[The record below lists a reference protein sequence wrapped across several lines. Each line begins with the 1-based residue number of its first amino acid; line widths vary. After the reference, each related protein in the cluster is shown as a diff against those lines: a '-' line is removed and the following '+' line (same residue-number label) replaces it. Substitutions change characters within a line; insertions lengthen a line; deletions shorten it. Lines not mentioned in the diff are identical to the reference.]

1 MENTST
7 PTHCP
12 YCALQCGMNIT
23 PLPQGGVEVTERPDF
38 PVNRGALCGKGRTAA
53 QVLSPALRLT
63 APLVREGGRL
73 VEASWP
79 RALDL
84 IAERLGATRERYGPD
99 ALGVFGGGGLTNE
112 KAYALGKFARVV
124 LGTSQIDYNGRFC
137 MSSAAAAGTK
147 AFGLDRGLPFPLEDI
162 PKTGCVILVGSNLA
176 ETMPPSLRFFT
187 ELRENGG
194 TLIVVDPRRTR
205 TAEQADLHLA
215 PRPGTDLALA
225 LGLLHLVVAEGRTDE
240 EYIRERTTGWEEARA
255 AAMAHWPEHVE
266 RITGVSVPELREAVR
281 LFCAPESAMVL
292 TARGPEQQSKGTD
305 TVGAWINLC
314 LATGRAGRPLSGYGC
329 LTGQGNG
336 QGGREHGQKADQLPG
351 YRKLDDPA
359 ARAHVAGVWGVDPD
373 ALPGP
378 GRSAYELLDA
388 LGTDVRALLLMG
400 SNPVVS
406 APRAAHVE
414 QRLRSLDFLAVAD
427 VVLSETAELAD
438 VVLPVTQW
446 AEETGTTTSLEG
458 RVLLRRQAVA
468 PPPGV
473 HSDLY
478 VLHELA
484 DRLGVEK
491 GFPTDPEEVFEELRR
506 ASAGGPADY
515 SGITYRRLAEE
526 NGVFWPCP
534 EDSTGAGA
542 TPDGGAAA
550 PGGAADTAEGAG
562 TAGAEDGGA
571 AAAEDRSPGGTEPGT
586 TVAVAGG
593 PEGVSE
599 GAGAGTAQRAST
611 AGTAVADGRTAPDAG
626 SGMAAG
632 TDGTAA
638 GARGGSVAGA
648 GGSLAVD
655 GEDAALDVLPDDPAS
670 EAVPGLTALAPLA
683 PLPGRPTAAPGT
695 TPDAQPGHPTTAPE
709 TTPDAQPGHPTART
723 EAASDD
729 RLVRTVPRVVGGHPG
744 TPRLFLDRFATPDGR
759 ARFVPVFHRATA
771 EEPDSEYPLLLTTG
785 RVVSQ
790 YQSGAQTRR
799 VAELNAAAP
808 GPFVELHPRLAA
820 RLGAADGDPVAVVS
834 RRGRAV
840 APARITPAIRPDT
853 VFMPFHWPGEGRAN
867 TLTNPALDP
876 TSRMPEFK
884 SCAVRVEVLGPGE

>member
-1 MENTST
+1 METTST

-53 QVLSPALRLT
+53 QVLSPAARLT
-63 APLVREGGRL
+63 SPLVRSGGRL
-73 VEASWP
+73 VEAGWDE
-79 RALDL
+79 ALDR
-84 IAERLGATRERYGPD
+84 IAGALSGIRAHSGPD
-99 ALGVFGGGGLTNE
+99 AVGVFGGGGLTNE
-112 KAYALGKFARVV
+112 KAYGLGKFARVV

-162 PKTGCVILVGSNLA
+162 PRTGCVVLVGSNLA
-176 ETMPPSLRFFT
+176 ETMPPSLRFFS
-187 ELRENGG
+187 ELRANGG

-240 EYIRERTTGWEEARA
+240 EYIRERTSGWEEARA
-255 AAMAHWPEHVE
+255 AAMAHWPEYVE
-266 RITGVSVPELREAVR
+266 RITGVSVPQLRQAVR
-281 LFCAPESAMVL
+281 MFCEPEAAMVL

-359 ARAHVAGVWGVDPD
+359 ARRHVAGVWGVDPD
-373 ALPGP
+373 SLPGP

-388 LGTDVRALLLMG
+388 LGTDIRALLLMG

-414 QRLRSLDFLAVAD
+414 ERLRSLDFLAVCD

-458 RVLLRRQAVA
+458 RVLLRRRAVA
-468 PPPGV
+468 PPAGV
-473 HSDLY
+473 RSDLD
-478 VLHELA
+478 VLHGLA
-484 DRLGVEK
+484 ARLGVEK
-491 GFPTDPEEVFEELRR
+491 GFPTDPEEVFGELRR

-515 SGITYRRLAEE
+515 SGITYRRLADE

-534 EDSTGAGA
+534 ESPAEPAGGTTGSAGDGTA
-542 TPDGGAAA
+542 ECDARSAGPDG
-550 PGGAADTAEGAG
+550 P
-562 TAGAEDGGA
+562 
-571 AAAEDRSPGGTEPGT
+571 RREPGT
-586 TVAVAGG
+586 AVPA
-593 PEGVSE
+593 PAV
-599 GAGAGTAQRAST
+599 GAGPA
-611 AGTAVADGRTAPDAG
+611 DAG
-626 SGMAAG
+626 
-632 TDGTAA
+632 
-638 GARGGSVAGA
+638 
-648 GGSLAVD
+648 
-655 GEDAALDVLPDDPAS
+655 PAP
-670 EAVPGLTALAPLA
+670 APPG
-683 PLPGRPTAAPGT
+683 
-695 TPDAQPGHPTTAPE
+695 
-709 TTPDAQPGHPTART
+709 
-723 EAASDD
+723 
-729 RLVRTVPRVVGGHPG
+729 VHPG
-744 TPRLFLDRFATPDGR
+744 TPRLFLDRFATGDGR
-759 ARFVPVFHRATA
+759 ARFVAVAHRAGA
-771 EEPDSEYPLLLTTG
+771 EEPDAEYPLLLTTG

-799 VAELNAAAP
+799 VPELNAAAP

-820 RLGAADGDPVAVVS
+820 RLGAAEGDPLAVVS

-840 APARITPAIRPDT
+840 APARITTAIRPDT

-884 SCAVRVEVLGPGE
+884 SCAVRVELLGPPA

>member
-1 MENTST
+1 METTAT

-12 YCALQCGMNIT
+12 YCALQCGMNVT

-53 QVLSPALRLT
+53 QVLSPAARLT
-63 APLVREGGRL
+63 SPLVRSGGRL
-73 VEASWP
+73 VAAGWDE
-79 RALDL
+79 ALDR
-84 IAERLGATRERYGPD
+84 IAGGLSSARARGGPD
-99 ALGVFGGGGLTNE
+99 AVGVFGGGGLTNE
-112 KAYALGKFARVV
+112 KAYGLGKFARVV

-162 PKTGCVILVGSNLA
+162 PRTGCVILVGSNLA
-176 ETMPPSLRFFT
+176 ETMPPSLRFFG
-187 ELRENGG
+187 ELRDNGG

-240 EYIRERTTGWEEARA
+240 EYIRERTAGWEEARA

-266 RITGVSVPELREAVR
+266 RITGVPVPQLRQAVR
-281 LFCAPESAMVL
+281 MFCEPRAAMVL

-305 TVGAWINLC
+305 TVGAWIDLC

-359 ARAHVAGVWGVDPD
+359 ARRHVAGVWGVDPD
-373 ALPGP
+373 RLPGP

-388 LGTDVRALLLMG
+388 LGTDIRALLLMG

-414 QRLRSLDFLAVAD
+414 ERLRSLDFLAVCD
-427 VVLSETAELAD
+427 VVRSETAELAD

-458 RVLLRRQAVA
+458 RVLLRRRAVA
-468 PPPGV
+468 PPPGIR
-473 HSDLY
+473 SDLE
-478 VLHELA
+478 VLRALA
-484 DRLGVEK
+484 ARLGVEK
-491 GFPTDPEEVFEELRR
+491 GFPADPEEVFEELRR

-534 EDSTGAGA
+534 EPPADSAPVPQPARTDADADGKHGEHGMHGANDAHGTNSAHDADRTHTADSTHGMDSTHSADRTHDADRTHGAG
-542 TPDGGAAA
+542 GASASPPA
-550 PGGAADTAEGAG
+550 P
-562 TAGAEDGGA
+562 
-571 AAAEDRSPGGTEPGT
+571 
-586 TVAVAGG
+586 AGG
-593 PEGVSE
+593 PP
-599 GAGAGTAQRAST
+599 R
-611 AGTAVADGRTAPDAG
+611 
-626 SGMAAG
+626 
-632 TDGTAA
+632 
-638 GARGGSVAGA
+638 
-648 GGSLAVD
+648 
-655 GEDAALDVLPDDPAS
+655 
-670 EAVPGLTALAPLA
+670 
-683 PLPGRPTAAPGT
+683 APG
-695 TPDAQPGHPTTAPE
+695 A
-709 TTPDAQPGHPTART
+709 
-723 EAASDD
+723 
-729 RLVRTVPRVVGGHPG
+729 VHPG
-744 TPRLFLDRFATPDGR
+744 TPRLFLDRFATDDGR
-759 ARFVPVFHRATA
+759 ARFAAVSHRASA
-771 EEPDSEYPLLLTTG
+771 EEPDAEYPLLLTTG

-820 RLGAADGDPVAVVS
+820 RLGAAEGDPLAVVS

-840 APARITPAIRPDT
+840 APARITAAIRPDT

-876 TSRMPEFK
+876 TSKMPEFK
-884 SCAVRVEVLGPGE
+884 TCAVRVEPLGAQE

>member
-1 MENTST
+1 METTST

-12 YCALQCGMNIT
+12 YCALQCGMNLSPT
-23 PLPQGGVEVTERPDF
+23 PEGGVEVTERVDF
-38 PVNRGALCGKGRTAA
+38 PVNRGALCGKGRTAPA
-53 QVLSPALRLT
+53 VLSSRVRLT
-63 APLVREGGRL
+63 SPLVRSGGTL
-73 VEASWP
+73 VPATWDE
-79 RALDL
+79 ALDR
-84 IAERLGATRERYGPD
+84 IAGELGAIRAEHGPD

-112 KAYALGKFARVV
+112 KAYTLGKFARVV

-137 MSSAAAAGTK
+137 MSSAAAGGIK

-176 ETMPPSLRFFT
+176 ETMPPALRFFS

-205 TAEQADLHLA
+205 TAEQADLHLM

-225 LGLLHLVVAEGRTDE
+225 LGLLHLVVAEGRVDE
-240 EYIRERTTGWEEARA
+240 EYVRERTSGWEEARA

-266 RITGVSVPELREAVR
+266 RITGVSVPQLREAVR
-281 LFCAPESAMVL
+281 MFCEPEAAMVL

-359 ARAHVAGVWGVDPD
+359 ARRHVAEVWGVDPD
-373 ALPGP
+373 SLPGP

-388 LGTDVRALLLMG
+388 LGTDIRSLLLMA

-406 APRAAHVE
+406 APRAAHIE
-414 QRLRSLDFLAVAD
+414 ERLKSLDFLAVCD
-427 VVLSETAELAD
+427 VVLSETAALAD

-446 AEETGTTTSLEG
+446 AEETGTMTSLEG
-458 RVLLRRQAVA
+458 RVLLRQRAITA
-468 PPPGV
+468 PAGV
-473 HSDLY
+473 RSDLE

-484 DRLGVEK
+484 ARLGVEK

-515 SGITYRRLAEE
+515 SGITYRRLVEE

-534 EDSTGAGA
+534 AP
-542 TPDGGAAA
+542 TP
-550 PGGAADTAEGAG
+550 
-562 TAGAEDGGA
+562 
-571 AAAEDRSPGGTEPGT
+571 TEP
-586 TVAVAGG
+586 
-593 PEGVSE
+593 
-599 GAGAGTAQRAST
+599 GAGAGAVGGAP
-611 AGTAVADGRTAPDAG
+611 AG
-626 SGMAAG
+626 
-632 TDGTAA
+632 AA
-638 GARGGSVAGA
+638 GA
-648 GGSLAVD
+648 AVDDD
-655 GEDAALDVLPDDPAS
+655 GEDTGFDVFLEDPARD
-670 EAVPGLTALAPLA
+670 EAGP
-683 PLPGRPTAAPGT
+683 
-695 TPDAQPGHPTTAPE
+695 AQPGAVLPANI
-709 TTPDAQPGHPTART
+709 
-723 EAASDD
+723 
-729 RLVRTVPRVVGGHPG
+729 HPG
-744 TPRLFLDRFATPDGR
+744 TPRLFLDRFATDDGR
-759 ARFVPVFHRATA
+759 ARFVPVSHRPAA
-771 EEPDSEYPLLLTTG
+771 EEPDEEYPVFLTTG
-785 RVVSQ
+785 RVVAQ

-799 VAELNAAAP
+799 VDELNAAAP

-820 RLGAADGDPVAVVS
+820 RLGAAEGDPLAVVS

-840 APARITPAIRPDT
+840 APARITTGIRPDT

-884 SCAVRVEVLGPGE
+884 VCAVRVEVAGA

>member
-1 MENTST
+1 MQTTAT

-12 YCALQCGMNIT
+12 YCALQCGMNLT
-23 PLPQGGVEVTERPDF
+23 PTPDGAGSPVEVTERPDF
-38 PVNRGALCGKGRTAA
+38 PVNRGALCGKGRTAPA
-53 QVLSPALRLT
+53 LLSPGVRLT
-63 APLVREGGRL
+63 SPLIRRAGVLEPAGWD
-73 VEASWP
+73 E
-79 RALDL
+79 ALDR
-84 IAERLGATRERYGPD
+84 IAEELSRTRTEHGPD
-99 ALGVFGGGGLTNE
+99 ACGVFGGGGLTNE
-112 KAYALGKFARVV
+112 KAYTLGKFARVV

-137 MSSAAAAGTK
+137 MSSAAAGGIK

-162 PKTGCVILVGSNLA
+162 PKSGCVVLVGSNLA
-176 ETMPPSLRFFT
+176 ETMPPALRYLT
-187 ELRENGG
+187 ELKENGG
-194 TLIVVDPRRTR
+194 TLVVIDPRRTR

-240 EYIRERTTGWEEARA
+240 AYIQERTSGWEEARA
-255 AAMAHWPEHVE
+255 AAMAHWPEYVE
-266 RITGVSVPELREAVR
+266 RITGVSVPQLRETVR
-281 LFCAPESAMVL
+281 MFCEPESAMVL
-292 TARGPEQQSKGTD
+292 TARGPEQHSKGTD

-314 LATGRAGRPLSGYGC
+314 LATGRPGRPFSGYGC

-359 ARAHVAGVWGVDPD
+359 ARRHVAGVWGVDPD
-373 ALPGP
+373 SLPGP

-388 LGTDVRALLLMG
+388 MGTDIRALLLMA

-406 APRAAHVE
+406 APRAAHIE
-414 QRLRSLDFLAVAD
+414 ERLKSLDFLAVAD

-446 AEETGTTTSLEG
+446 AEEGGTTTNLEG
-458 RVLLRRQAVA
+458 RVLLRKQAIA
-468 PPPGV
+468 PPEGV
-473 HSDLY
+473 HSDLH
-478 VLHELA
+478 VMHELA

-534 EDSTGAGA
+534 ADGSAGGSTGGSGSGSA
-542 TPDGGAAA
+542 DGS
-550 PGGAADTAEGAG
+550 
-562 TAGAEDGGA
+562 
-571 AAAEDRSPGGTEPGT
+571 AEDREGGVQEPG
-586 TVAVAGG
+586 A
-593 PEGVSE
+593 
-599 GAGAGTAQRAST
+599 
-611 AGTAVADGRTAPDAG
+611 
-626 SGMAAG
+626 
-632 TDGTAA
+632 
-638 GARGGSVAGA
+638 
-648 GGSLAVD
+648 
-655 GEDAALDVLPDDPAS
+655 
-670 EAVPGLTALAPLA
+670 
-683 PLPGRPTAAPGT
+683 
-695 TPDAQPGHPTTAPE
+695 
-709 TTPDAQPGHPTART
+709 
-723 EAASDD
+723 
-729 RLVRTVPRVVGGHPG
+729 HPG

-759 ARFVPVFHRATA
+759 ARFVAVNHRPLA
-771 EEPDSEYPLLLTTG
+771 EEPDEEYPVLLTTG

-799 VAELNAAAP
+799 VDELNAAAP
-808 GPFVELHPRLAA
+808 SSFVELHPRLAE
-820 RLGAADGDPVAVVS
+820 RVGAVEGEPLAVVS

-840 APARITPAIRPDT
+840 APARITTSIRPDT

-884 SCAVRVEVLGPGE
+884 ACAVRVERVG